1 MTAPDPVVPI
11 LVDEC
16 VTNRVAVW
24 LREAGY
30 NASHV
35 TEVGRR
41 GHSDHQQLEYA
52 AENGML
58 LLTYNVADFLELNTE
73 WAMRGKPHGGI
84 LLAHDATYQRQP
96 RALVNDIR
104 DTLKYYGELN
114 GGGVDWLRNQV
125 WWVRRG
131 STR

>member
-1 MTAPDPVVPI
+1 MTPPDHLVPI

-16 VTNRVAVW
+16 VTNKVAAW
-24 LREAGY
+24 LREEGC

-41 GHSDHQQLEYA
+41 GHPDHQQLEYA

-58 LLTYNVADFLELNTE
+58 LLTYNVADFIELNEE
-73 WAMRGKPHGGI
+73 WGMTGKPHAGI
-84 LLAHDATYQRQP
+84 LLANDSTYQRQP
-96 RALVNDIR
+96 RALVTDILG
-104 DTLKYYGELN
+104 TLAYYTELH
-114 GGGVDWLRNQV
+114 GGGVDWLRDRV

-131 STR
+131 VMQ